1 MSLNRARLPAALLSL
16 LALAACPGLAHAD
29 FLYGR
34 LVPGPGI
41 EPNGQSTD
49 VDVSADGRTVVF
61 TSDAKQWLGD
71 DYNGNR
77 AVAIDLDTGLIE
89 AISLDGGGLFR
100 GESPAVSGDGRYVAF
115 LTYSRSAYG
124 PNWQALRKDRQTG
137 ALEVASANAAGQA
150 ASTGI
155 EDNTVSIS
163 ADGRYVAF
171 QTVANMSAAVSLAY
185 LPATPTGSSGEI
197 YVKDMQTGQVEMA
210 SVKADG
216 TASGGTCALLPH
228 ALSGTGRFL
237 AMLCDPAMVAG
248 AGTGQAYVRD
258 LEANTIELISRSPTM
273 PNGPNSFAYYP
284 AISPSGRY
292 VAVKVP
298 CYAGLGTANGV
309 DCSGNSGVYL
319 RDRQTNTITPIPR
332 PSAIPATDYDSCST
346 SAVSDIG
353 SVVMACLYNWT
364 GSGRYP
370 QVFVFVPG
378 AGAPQMI
385 STDSA
390 GAPGNGAS
398 GYTLA
403 VNASGLS
410 MAFASEASNL
420 VPNDTNDASD
430 IFVLVE
436 ESVISDVIFAN
447 GFDPAE
453 QGRVTAPAILE
464 VMSARGH

>member
-1 MSLNRARLPAALLSL
+1 MSLNLARLPAALLSL
-16 LALAACPGLAHAD
+16 LALAVCTAPAHAD

-34 LVPGPGI
+34 LMPPGGVQPDAR
-41 EPNGQSTD
+41 SVD

-61 TSDAKQWLGD
+61 VSDAQQWNGD
-71 DYNGNR
+71 VMSSR
-77 AVAIDLDTGLIE
+77 AVAVDLDTGVVD
-89 AISLDGGGLFR
+89 AVSLDGGGSFR
-100 GESPAVSGDGRYVAF
+100 GEAPAVSGDGRYVAF
-115 LTYSRSAYG
+115 LTYSRPAYG

-137 ALEVASANAAGQA
+137 AVEVASSNAAGQP
-150 ASTGI
+150 ASTGV

-171 QTVANMSAAVSLAY
+171 QTNANMTAAAGVPDALLA
-185 LPATPTGSSGEI
+185 PTGSSGEI
-197 YVKDMQTGQVEMA
+197 HVKDMQTGQVEMA

-216 TASGGTCALLPH
+216 TASGGTCHLLPH

-237 AMLCDPAMVAG
+237 VMLCDPAMLAG

-258 LEANTIELISRSPTM
+258 LEANTIELISRSPAM

-319 RDRQTNTITPIPR
+319 RDRQTNTIVALPR
-332 PSAIPATDYDSCST
+332 PGAIPATSYDSCST

-353 SVVMACLYNWT
+353 SVVMACNYSWT
-364 GSGRYP
+364 GSGNYP
-370 QVFVFVPG
+370 QVFVYVPG
-378 AGAPQMI
+378 AGAPEMI
-385 STDSA
+385 STDSI
-390 GAPGNGAS
+390 GAPGNKAS

-420 VPNDTNDASD
+420 VPNDTNNASD

-447 GFDPAE
+447 GFE
-453 QGRVTAPAILE
+453 QANRPAIKAASILQP
-464 VMSARGH
+464 AGK